1 MFAKPQSEHAWY
13 NSLLGHWE
21 FEHECVSGPD
31 LPPTK
36 SRGKLKA
43 TSMGGLWVLLDCSGD
58 APDGSPWT
66 SQFTLG
72 FDPVRGKFVG
82 TFIASMMTH
91 LWIYEGE
98 LEPDGRTL
106 VMNVEGPRF
115 DGKGT
120 AHYQDCFEVVNQDHW
135 ILRSRI
141 KGDDGQWIPFM
152 EGHHHRID

>member
-13 NSLLGHWE
+13 NSLLGNWE

-43 TSMGGLWVLLDCSGD
+43 TSMGGLWFLLDCSGD
-58 APDGSPWT
+58 APDGTPWT

-72 FDPVRGKFVG
+72 FDPARGKFVG

-91 LWIYEGE
+91 SGSTKENSNQTAEHSSW
-98 LEPDGRTL
+98 TL
-106 VMNVEGPRF
+106 KARDSMARVRLIS
-115 DGKGT
+115 
-120 AHYQDCFEVVNQDHW
+120 DCFEVVNQDHW